1 MIKKELITE
10 YFVSVIDNKYNIVYY
25 STIRD
30 MMFSN
35 FNSYI
40 QKAIKDNGGVYLSDK
55 NNFRIFDMMF
65 DDRQSKYI
73 DVMNQSFKELYAIRL
88 KGILFDYNN
97 KSYFFKYDRHIVEED
112 GCIYDSTILQD
123 ERKSIIVPIEY
134 PENASEYHKFKID
147 YEISK
152 STITLI
158 GNTDIDDD
166 IKNIKYYCE
175 LVVLSGVTWRTSI

>member
-1 MIKKELITE
+1 MINNELITN
-10 YFVSVIDNKYNIVYY
+10 YFIHVCDKNRNIVYY
-25 STIRD
+25 DIMRNFVS
-30 MMFSN
+30 SN
-35 FNSYI
+35 NKNIQII
-40 QKAIKDNGGVYLSDK
+40 QKIIDEGGGIFLSDK
-55 NNFRIFDMMF
+55 SNYRIFDMMF

-73 DVMNQSFKELYAIRL
+73 DAMNQSFKELCAIRL

-97 KSYFFKYDRHIVEED
+97 KSYFFKYDRRIVEED

-134 PENASEYHKFKID
+134 PENSSKYYKFKID
-147 YEISK
+147 YETSK
-152 STITLI
+152 NDSTITLI

-175 LVVLSGVTWRTSI
+175 LVVLG

>member
-1 MIKKELITE
+1 MIKKELITG
-10 YFVSVIDNKYNIVYY
+10 YFVSVIDNKYNIIYY
-25 STIRD
+25 GTIRD

-55 NNFRIFDMMF
+55 HNFRIFDMMF

-73 DVMNQSFKELYAIRL
+73 DAIYQSFRELYAIRL
-88 KGILFDYNN
+88 KGVLFDYNN

-123 ERKSIIVPIEY
+123 ERKSIIIPIEY
-134 PENASEYHKFKID
+134 PENSSKYYKFKID

-152 STITLI
+152 DDRTITLI

-175 LVVLSGVTWRTSI
+175 LVVLG